1 MLSSK
6 EPDQDTVDSLLIQ
19 YMRGRGF
26 TASLEA
32 FKSESKTSDLIGDI
46 TLDAHTNVSNI
57 INPFRREE
65 SSPSHYVEAYR
76 KLQAWIETSID
87 IYRYEMQKILWPL
100 LVHVFLDMV
109 QKNFIHQAQKLMEA
123 NIRVFKKKHVQ
134 EITKLQQISS
144 QADLKTNS
152 MAKYFLEKKTKVTMS
167 QFSHQLLFS
176 FLEQSSFML
185 LLRLL
190 NEHVQISATTRA
202 PLSRKDIDALP
213 KQETNQ
219 MEEEDKLNQEKFEFW
234 GALPAE
240 NELHSIALAKG
251 FGGILQPGISLGG
264 GGDSSSMSSS
274 SQQLL
279 VAPQPMTIPPDKA
292 VPIPDMKEREKQKR
306 LKDLQ
311 ARIKLGAPNGGGGIM
326 PSICMYTLLNAES
339 STSICIS
346 RDASLVASG
355 FGDSTV
361 KMWNL
366 EKARSYARSWSMEDK
381 KKKKKAAASL
391 SSSSSAAAAMVLD
404 GSTSSSNSN
413 GVGAEIDP
421 SLMRDVKLKDNNNN
435 NNNNNNTTSSSS
447 TTSSSF
453 VGGSRRAISKQ
464 EIDGTWPLYKKL
476 VGHRG
481 PVFCADFSHDKEF
494 LLTGSQDCTI
504 RLWNTETALSLA
516 SYRGHSYPVW
526 DVTFSPVGYY
536 FASASLDTT
545 ARLWC
550 THRSYPL
557 RLFAGHQSDVQCVRF
572 HPNSNVIATGSLD
585 KTVRLWDV

>member
-1 MLSSK
+1 MLGLLLFLLLPSS
-6 EPDQDTVDSLLIQ
+6 PSHLLI
-19 YMRGRGF
+19 
-26 TASLEA
+26 TCC
-32 FKSESKTSDLIGDI
+32 KIGDI

-292 VPIPDMKEREKQKR
+292 VPIPDMKER
-306 LKDLQ
+306 
-311 ARIKLGAPNGGGGIM
+311 
-326 PSICMYTLLNAES
+326 
-339 STSICIS
+339 ST
-346 RDASLVASG
+346 
-355 FGDSTV
+355 
-361 KMWNL
+361 
-366 EKARSYARSWSMEDK
+366 
-381 KKKKKAAASL
+381 
-391 SSSSSAAAAMVLD
+391 AAAA
-404 GSTSSSNSN
+404 
-413 GVGAEIDP
+413 
-421 SLMRDVKLKDNNNN
+421 
-435 NNNNNNTTSSSS
+435 
-447 TTSSSF
+447 
-453 VGGSRRAISKQ
+453 
-464 EIDGTWPLYKKL
+464 
-476 VGHRG
+476 
-481 PVFCADFSHDKEF
+481 
-494 LLTGSQDCTI
+494 
-504 RLWNTETALSLA
+504 TA
-516 SYRGHSYPVW
+516 
-526 DVTFSPVGYY
+526 
-536 FASASLDTT
+536 TT
-545 ARLWC
+545 ATTITEC
-550 THRSYPL
+550 CYEH
-557 RLFAGHQSDVQCVRF
+557 
-572 HPNSNVIATGSLD
+572 
-585 KTVRLWDV
+585 